1 MKASLISAAL
11 MSSCL
16 ALVGIRATIPTFTS
30 LQVDTKKLRKTDN
43 DTQLQQNRYRIGG
56 GWTHCWEDRKMDQLI
71 VMIVYVRNNTNLLL
85 RLKSACLLVNHPI
98 DDFILVNVFLS
109 YTEQCLSKMKKIMLS
124 IIILTLLILSTFT
137 TSRVKQLTIVSTK
150 ESVSAGLCYLCSQL
164 LLLQIFLQITSIK
177 RIPPLF
183 R

>member
-11 MSSCL
+11 MSPCL

-85 RLKSACLLVNHPI
+85 RLKECMSFSQSPHRWLHISQCFLKLYRTMSFKDEVNHAFHYHTYSS
-98 DDFILVNVFLS
+98 DFVDIYNQQS
-109 YTEQCLSKMKKIMLS
+109 E
-124 IIILTLLILSTFT
+124 T
-137 TSRVKQLTIVSTK
+137 TNYVCPPKNLWVLAFVIFGVSF
-150 ESVSAGLCYLCSQL
+150 YYFRYFYR
-164 LLLQIFLQITSIK
+164 LQA
-177 RIPPLF
+177 
-183 R
+183 